1 MTTHDRKLML
11 KDKRYRT
18 SLLLRSGS
26 GDRISDE
33 FHVNVDLNDMVR
45 VLFLIVES
53 LLGKIWMSNWKSIC
67 TLSATLSDLFMR
79 SRVCVCEVCC
89 QNMASA
95 NEVDPINV
103 IHSLT
108 TMAFHF
114 TLLWESVLV
123 KKKKNKLN
131 HFELS
136 TLTLHL
142 LSCWL

>member
-53 LLGKIWMSNWKSIC
+53 LLGKI
-67 TLSATLSDLFMR
+67 
-79 SRVCVCEVCC
+79 
-89 QNMASA
+89 
-95 NEVDPINV
+95 
-103 IHSLT
+103 
-108 TMAFHF
+108 
-114 TLLWESVLV
+114 
-123 KKKKNKLN
+123 
-131 HFELS
+131 
-136 TLTLHL
+136 
-142 LSCWL
+142 